1 MKKKSLGAKLLRS
14 LDEARQG
21 RYQEAVD
28 AAGGK
33 GPLANL
39 DSNSQALVAKM
50 FESARR
56 RIAEIINM
64 GTGTADCYVVL
75 GMVGPR
81 TGMPLDSEAIR
92 ILSDACWPMT
102 IPEGI
107 QLSANPFHY
116 EWEALT
122 NWAAKD
128 ELTVQ
133 IRAELDK
140 YLDKTVFH
148 VVVMAR

>member
-1 MKKKSLGAKLLRS
+1 MKKKSLGAKLRRS

-21 RYQEAVD
+21 RYREAVD

-33 GPLANL
+33 GPLVNL

-75 GMVGPR
+75 GIVGPG
-81 TGMPLDSEAIR
+81 TGVPLDSEAIR

-116 EWEALT
+116 EWEALN

-128 ELTVQ
+128 ELTVE
-133 IRAELDK
+133 IRAESDRHITR
-140 YLDKTVFH
+140 TVFH
-148 VVVMAR
+148 LAVTAR